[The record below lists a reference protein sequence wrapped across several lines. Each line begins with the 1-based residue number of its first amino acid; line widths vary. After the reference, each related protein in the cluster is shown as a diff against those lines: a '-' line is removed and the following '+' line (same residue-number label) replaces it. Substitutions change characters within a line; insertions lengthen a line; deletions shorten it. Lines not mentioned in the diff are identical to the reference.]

1 MSKHY
6 LRTVSFA
13 EKCYEFIAVFPAD
26 KSIMIIIKI
35 IMIMIIIYNI
45 DNKPTKVAIKHERQL
60 QFYMQL
66 GQL

>member
-6 LRTVSFA
+6 SRTFSFA
-13 EKCYEFIAVFPAD
+13 ETEFIAVFPAD

-45 DNKPTKVAIKHERQL
+45 DNKRTKVAIKHERQL